1 MQPFSSRSHWQLNIY
16 FPIFLSLGFYQQPSR
31 TRKYLEV
38 PKGKRKN
45 CRTISLVDWEVHN
58 YSVSKLSIMYCCFK
72 CRLLVTISKRWT
84 NIFECY
90 IFIIFTYSY
99 RPPLQ
104 VWYNMYIFIS
114 AENCTQ
120 DNKYSILYFISTR
133 GNNTQSCFIVCFKY
147 SRSGIRHI
155 KRFEQKIA
163 IRNNKLL
170 VFKNDIALACI
181 EILTC
186 SWKNIMV
193 IYDWHGKIPLRK
205 TMQNNYWFWYAVS

>member
-1 MQPFSSRSHWQLNIY
+1 MQIARNDLKQWI
-16 FPIFLSLGFYQQPSR
+16 
-31 TRKYLEV
+31 
-38 PKGKRKN
+38 
-45 CRTISLVDWEVHN
+45 
-58 YSVSKLSIMYCCFK
+58 
-72 CRLLVTISKRWT
+72 

-90 IFIIFTYSY
+90 TFFIFIIRIS
-99 RPPLQ
+99 PLFA
-104 VWYNMYIFIS
+104 VWCIYIYFITLIS
-114 AENCTQ
+114 AEKCTQ

-155 KRFEQKIA
+155 KSFEQKIA